1 MCAPSTGRTDRFTGN
16 IPLGNRSSHLTMRLA
31 KFRLCTLLFLG
42 ISSCIWGQDA
52 GTDGGGNQGTS
63 EGTRGFVL
71 PENYRIQ
78 TSDELSV
85 EVFREPELAKV
96 VRVEGDGSI
105 TLPLVGTIQAEGLT
119 VPELR
124 ESIRSLYA
132 RDYIVNPQI
141 AVTVV
146 SFRLQSVQ
154 VLGQV
159 NRSGTVQIPP
169 DEELTLVDAISRS
182 GGFTRL
188 AKRREVTVKR
198 TFEDGSTEV
207 YKVNVDRIM
216 TDPNVED
223 FVLRDGDVI
232 YVDEILI

>member
-1 MCAPSTGRTDRFTGN
+1 MC
-16 IPLGNRSSHLTMRLA
+16 LA
-31 KFRLCTLLFLG
+31 KFRLSVLILFGIFPLL
-42 ISSCIWGQDA
+42 WGQDA
-52 GTDGGGNQGTS
+52 GTDGGGNEGS
-63 EGTRGFVL
+63 SDGTRGFVL
-71 PENYRIQ
+71 PDNYRIQ

-85 EVFREPELAKV
+85 DVFREPELAKV
-96 VRVEGDGSI
+96 VRVEGDGSV
-105 TLPLVGTIQAEGLT
+105 TLPLIGTIRAEGLT
-119 VPELR
+119 IPELR

-141 AVTVV
+141 TVTVV
-146 SFRLQSVQ
+146 SFRLQAVQ

-169 DEELTLVDAISRS
+169 DEDLTLVDAISRS

-198 TFEDGSTEV
+198 IFEDGSTEV

-216 TDPNVED
+216 TDPNVDD
-223 FVLRDGDVI
+223 FVLRNGDVV